1 MQLEK
6 TLYFILGI
14 DFTITLLQGIFQV
27 TLRYFEWIKQYG
39 GPVIVWSSLY
49 FTNISRQIGKLSIG
63 QIFKSP
69 YQ

>member
-1 MQLEK
+1 MDHGTFGKQNIYTAYDSTFNIKINYAIRK

-39 GPVIVWSSLY
+39 GPVIV
-49 FTNISRQIGKLSIG
+49 
-63 QIFKSP
+63 
-69 YQ
+69 